1 MISQES
7 LFQSLTTSFA
17 HTPTPSQSVALK
29 LISEYLLS
37 ENASEKLFLLKGF
50 AGTGKTAI
58 TNCIIQCLPLIQ
70 HYAILLAP
78 TGRAAKV
85 MSAFTKKQ
93 AFTIHKYIYYHKNN
107 TKDLIFTLRKNKSQN
122 TLFIVDEASMIADND
137 AVFGSRSLL
146 NDLIQFVYEGNN
158 CKLLLIG
165 DEAQLPPVHTTL
177 SPALNPE
184 YLSYNF
190 HKEVITTTLTEV
202 VRQRSRSAILRNAT
216 ALRKII
222 FSNTHHNTFA
232 FKLRNSPDLVQ
243 LSSGYEVQ
251 EAISE
256 AYDNYGSEE
265 TTLIVRANKR
275 AVDWNTQIR
284 RSILDAQDEV
294 EAGDLLM
301 VVKNN
306 YYWLKDNPALNF
318 IANGDTIEIINI
330 HHIRE
335 YYGFRFA
342 EISAQLVDYP
352 TIPPFDTVIIL
363 DTLYSDAAA
372 LTPTQNQELY
382 QSVLDE
388 YANEPTL
395 YSRYQKLKEDP
406 YYNALQVKFSYA
418 ITCHKSQGG
427 QWEAVF
433 IEKPYLPPDYVID
446 QSYYRWLYTALT
458 RAKQQVFLIGF
469 NDDDFAY

>member
-1 MISQES
+1 
-7 LFQSLTTSFA
+7 
-17 HTPTPSQSVALK
+17 
-29 LISEYLLS
+29 
-37 ENASEKLFLLKGF
+37 
-50 AGTGKTAI
+50 
-58 TNCIIQCLPLIQ
+58 
-70 HYAILLAP
+70 
-78 TGRAAKV
+78 
-85 MSAFTKKQ
+85 
-93 AFTIHKYIYYHKNN
+93 
-107 TKDLIFTLRKNKSQN
+107 
-122 TLFIVDEASMIADND
+122 MIADND

-222 FSNTHHNTFA
+222 FSNTPHNTFA

-318 IANGDTIEIINI
+318 IA
-330 HHIRE
+330 
-335 YYGFRFA
+335 
-342 EISAQLVDYP
+342 
-352 TIPPFDTVIIL
+352 
-363 DTLYSDAAA
+363 SDFM
-372 LTPTQNQELY
+372 L
-382 QSVLDE
+382 
-388 YANEPTL
+388 
-395 YSRYQKLKEDP
+395 
-406 YYNALQVKFSYA
+406 
-418 ITCHKSQGG
+418 
-427 QWEAVF
+427 
-433 IEKPYLPPDYVID
+433 
-446 QSYYRWLYTALT
+446 
-458 RAKQQVFLIGF
+458 
-469 NDDDFAY
+469 

>member
-1 MISQES
+1 M
-7 LFQSLTTSFA
+7 
-17 HTPTPSQSVALK
+17 
-29 LISEYLLS
+29 
-37 ENASEKLFLLKGF
+37 
-50 AGTGKTAI
+50 
-58 TNCIIQCLPLIQ
+58 
-70 HYAILLAP
+70 
-78 TGRAAKV
+78 
-85 MSAFTKKQ
+85 
-93 AFTIHKYIYYHKNN
+93 
-107 TKDLIFTLRKNKSQN
+107 
-122 TLFIVDEASMIADND
+122 
-137 AVFGSRSLL
+137 
-146 NDLIQFVYEGNN
+146 
-158 CKLLLIG
+158 
-165 DEAQLPPVHTTL
+165 HTTL

-222 FSNTHHNTFA
+222 FSNTPHNTFA